1 MIIADRAT
9 RRAVDC
15 SEMAADATATGE
27 RAAYSVPQ
35 QAAAAAKGDE
45 TADSDQAEHKTNQR
59 PVVDAVLAS

>member
-1 MIIADRAT
+1 MRIADRAAG
-9 RRAVDC
+9 RAVDC
-15 SEMAADATATGE
+15 LEMVAHSTAPGE

>member
-9 RRAVDC
+9 GRAVDC

-27 RAAYSVPQ
+27 RAADSVPQ
-35 QAAAAAKGDE
+35 QAVAAAKGDV
-45 TADSDQAEHKTNQR
+45 TADSDQAERTTNQR